1 MIKELIQKLA
11 QTGDEIYAK
20 ICEVVS
26 VDIEK
31 KTADLKPLDGSSNI
45 NDAYL
50 IVDDE
55 QGGVYAE
62 PSVGSLVCVVF
73 VSKEIAVVVNTSELK
88 EFRTKIEG
96 VTFQMDKDG
105 FLLKKENE
113 TLKALMVDLI
123 TEIKRMKFTTN
134 MGPTIKL
141 INKPQFTAIENRF
154 KNFLK
159 DN

>member
-1 MIKELIQKLA
+1 MIKELIQQLA
-11 QTGDEIYAK
+11 QTGDEVYAK
-20 ICEVVS
+20 ICEVLS
-26 VDIEK
+26 VDSEN
-31 KTADLKPLDGSSNI
+31 KTADLKPLDGGSEI
-45 NDAYL
+45 NDVYL

-55 QGGVYAE
+55 KGGVYAE

-73 VSKEIAVVVNTSELK
+73 VSKEIAVVVNASELK
-88 EFRTKIEG
+88 EFRVNIEETELR
-96 VTFQMDKDG
+96 VDKDG
-105 FLLKKENE
+105 FLLRKENE

-123 TEIKRMKFTTN
+123 QEIKKMKFTTN
-134 MGPTIKL
+134 AGPTIKL